1 MQTGRYRLKHDSKE
15 HSFMLESL
23 KETRRQNKLMELATE
38 KTEEQNRAL
47 EGFFAQ
53 NEDDGDSEYNPA
65 LDLPQSTDEFVDFDK
80 YYQDSNELDLAPMVM
95 KLIKTK

>member
-1 MQTGRYRLKHDSKE
+1 MQTGKYRLKHDSKE

-47 EGFFAQ
+47 EGFFA
-53 NEDDGDSEYNPA
+53 
-65 LDLPQSTDEFVDFDK
+65 
-80 YYQDSNELDLAPMVM
+80 
-95 KLIKTK
+95 